1 MVNLTVSV
9 QDGTYSF
16 VNVAPG
22 AYQLS
27 EIPPEGFVGVGET
40 IVYVSITCGSTVTDD
55 FANLPT
61 TPVAVPT
68 LSEPAA
74 APTSL
79 AFSQIISTSVAT
91 LPVTAV
97 YVNDAGD
104 IYYATAQSV
113 DAVSNPYMV
122 GDALWK
128 KPVNGQPIELTPYSH
143 NLIGGI
149 AIYNGEIYFN
159 EAGSLDRI
167 PDDDAMH
174 EQADVVLRFTN
185 LSLIYGH
192 INAALEVYTFQG
204 EPVLLIGV
212 GSTIDSNF
220 DGPNHP
226 SGIQPPWYEDF
237 PTGRILFAKFQWLTE
252 THNYIVKLD
261 GHGQVYEYARG
272 VRNPWSMAVGSI
284 GGQTRVYAVDN
295 DPAFRPEKNDN
306 DPQNAGDELNQIV
319 VGLDYGHPY
328 YYAGREPNPEA
339 RPIAVF
345 LDGSVPSGVAI
356 ADGRLFV
363 SLYNAR
369 VITEVDPSN
378 PDRNHSWAPVLTGV
392 SAFNLFG
399 KGDYLFIA
407 SWEGLR
413 VVDAKQLPLV
423 TASGT
428 E

>member
-9 QDGTYSF
+9 QDGTYLF

-22 AYQLS
+22 AYQLR
-27 EIPPEGFVGVGET
+27 EILPEGFVGVGET
-40 IVYVSITCGSTVTDD
+40 IAYVSITCGSTVTDD

-68 LSEPAA
+68 LSKPAA

-104 IYYATAQSV
+104 IYYATAQNV
-113 DAVSNPYMV
+113 DAVSNPFLTE
-122 GDALWK
+122 DALWK
-128 KPVNGQPIELTPYSH
+128 QPVNAPPIQLTPYSH
-143 NLIGGI
+143 AMIGGI
-149 AIYNGEIYFN
+149 AIYDGEIYFN

-167 PDDDAMH
+167 PDDNAMH

-212 GSTIDSNF
+212 GSTIDSSF
-220 DGPNHP
+220 DGPGHP

-237 PTGRILFAKFQWLTE
+237 PTSRILFAKLQWLTQA
-252 THNYIVKLD
+252 HNYLVVPD
-261 GHGQVYEYARG
+261 GQGQVYEYARG
-272 VRNPWSMAVGSI
+272 VRNPWSMAVGTI
-284 GGQTRVYAVDN
+284 AGQTRVYAVDN
-295 DPAFRPEKNDN
+295 DPSFTPEKLNDI
-306 DPQNAGDELNQIV
+306 PQSSGDELNQIV
-319 VGLDYGHPY
+319 FGANYGHPY
-328 YYAGREPNPEA
+328 FYAGREPNPEG

-345 LDGSVPSGVAI
+345 QNGSVPSGVAI
-356 ADGRLFV
+356 ANGRIFV

-369 VITEVDPSN
+369 VITGVDPSN
-378 PDRNHSWAPVLTGV
+378 PDRNHSWAPVLTGI

-399 KGDYLFIA
+399 KGDYLYIA
-407 SWEGLR
+407 SWDGLQ
-413 VVDAKQLPLV
+413 VVNAKQLPLV